1 MRYLR
6 RISDRHQITIPP
18 GLLAEAGIPEGA
30 LFSIVAEGGRL
41 ILEPREVSAKDLAK
55 EDWDKIEKLVRKQ
68 EATGQYEEYPDP
80 SAAKGYFKKLRRR

>member
-18 GLLAEAGIPEGA
+18 SLMTEAGIPEGG
-30 LFSIVAEGGRL
+30 LVSIVAEGGRL
-41 ILEPREVSAKDLAK
+41 ILEPRELAGKELAK

-68 EATGQYEEYPDP
+68 EAAGQYEEYPDP